1 MEPHNHPD
9 YERTFERIA
18 TLLETTVTT
27 MQKIVATTEKIV
39 ATTEKVVATTEKVVA
54 TMDRLAIKS
63 AETEDKLNALIELM
77 DRHLREHNEGKNL
90 N

>member
-39 ATTEKVVATTEKVVA
+39 ATTEKVVAT
-54 TMDRLAIKS
+54 MDRLAIKS